1 VGWAGRDDVPGQ
13 QAGDAVDGMIGD
25 PGQNFAQISLGIDS
39 VEFRRTTGEVTWPTS
54 ILVRASGSGNCW
66 KISRLLISLLCLW
79 GIAARIFHLGW
90 PIDISVRN
98 IDRFVYRDVYR
109 ADLRSRGEDG
119 ALFPGCSSA
128 HDQQTLCDISLL
140 ILRLTSATLS
150 QGVSLS

>member
-1 VGWAGRDDVPGQ
+1 VADV
-13 QAGDAVDGMIGD
+13 
-25 PGQNFAQISLGIDS
+25 NFSQS
-39 VEFRRTTGEVTWPTS
+39 FREWE
-54 ILVRASGSGNCW
+54 
-66 KISRLLISLLCLW
+66 LLENIAFAHFLALLW